1 MWVSKIASM
10 ASMEGMESIVLVFF
24 ILKAMKISVLFL
36 QEGKRIVVSILPV
49 VLRCVYQVKVIK
61 KKKYPLE
68 FVPVAFKGY
77 EYE

>member
-1 MWVSKIASM
+1 M

-49 VLRCVYQVKVIK
+49 VLRCVYQVNCDVLWKKV
-61 KKKYPLE
+61 
-68 FVPVAFKGY
+68 G
-77 EYE
+77 